1 MKELLKDKIALI
13 TGGTAGIGKA
23 IAQKFVSESAQVI
36 ICGTSQERGQDAVEE
51 IKSSFADAQ
60 ISFLQLDVSNHSAV
74 LEAMKNVLK
83 EHGRVDIL
91 VNNAGITKDQLLM
104 KMSESDWDDVM
115 SVNVKSCYNTCHAL
129 VRSMMKERKGKIINI
144 GSVVGLLG
152 NPAQANYAA
161 SKAAM
166 VGMTKSLAKELAPRG
181 IHVNCIAPGFIV
193 TSMTEVLTEAQKE
206 SLQGKIPLARFGN
219 PEEIA
224 NAALFLASDLS
235 SYITGQVLTVDGGM
249 AIGFA

>member
-1 MKELLKDKIALI
+1 LKDLLKDKIALI

-23 IAQKFVSESAQVI
+23 IAKKFVEASARVV
-36 ICGTSQERGQDAVEE
+36 ICGTNQERGLLAIEE
-51 IKSSFADAQ
+51 IKNQVDGAD
-60 ISFLQLDVSNHSAV
+60 ISFLQLDVSNHAAV
-74 LEAMKNVLK
+74 LEALKGVL
-83 EHGRVDIL
+83 ENYGRVDIL

-115 SVNVKSCYNTCHAL
+115 NINVKSCYNTCHAL
-129 VRSMMKERKGKIINI
+129 VRPMMKQRGGRIINI
-144 GSVVGLLG
+144 SSVVGLLG

-166 VGMTKSLAKELAPRG
+166 IGMTKSLAKELAPRK
-181 IHVNCIAPGFIV
+181 INVNCIAPGFIV
-193 TSMTEVLTEAQKE
+193 TSMTEVLTDAQKE
-206 SLQGKIPLARFGN
+206 SLLDKIPLSRFGN

-235 SYITGQVLTVDGGM
+235 SYMTGQVLAVDGGM
-249 AIGFA
+249 AIGF

>member
-1 MKELLKDKIALI
+1 MKDLLKNKIALI
-13 TGGTAGIGKA
+13 TGGTAGIGKS
-23 IAQKFVSESAQVI
+23 IAQKFAAASSTVI
-36 ICGTSQERGQDAVEE
+36 ICGTNQERGMSAVEE
-51 IKSSFADAQ
+51 IKNLVEGAE
-60 ISFLQLDVSNHSAV
+60 ISFLQLDVSNHIAV
-74 LEAMKNVLK
+74 QEAMKDVLK
-83 EHGRVDIL
+83 NNGRVDIL

-115 SVNVKSCYNTCHAL
+115 DVNVKSCYNTCHAL

-144 GSVVGLLG
+144 SSVVGLLG

-166 VGMTKSLAKELAPRG
+166 IGLTKSLAKELALRG
-181 IHVNCIAPGFIV
+181 INVNCIAPGFIV
-193 TSMTEVLTEAQKE
+193 TSMTEGLTQAQKE
-206 SLQGKIPLARFGN
+206 SLLGKIPLSRFGT

-235 SYITGQVLTVDGGM
+235 SYMTGQILTVDGGM